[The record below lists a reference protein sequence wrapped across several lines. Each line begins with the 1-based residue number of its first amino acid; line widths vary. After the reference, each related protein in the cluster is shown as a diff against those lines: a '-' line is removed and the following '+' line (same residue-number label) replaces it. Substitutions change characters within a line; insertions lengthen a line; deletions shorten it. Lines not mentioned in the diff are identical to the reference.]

1 MKITVDIPDD
11 LATEIEQRAGD
22 FTWSQLIVDALVY
35 ALTQADTEQE
45 TNMTDAVER
54 HAALIDA
61 GWRTDLDGR
70 WVSPDPTESRFTFT
84 LDAAW
89 RAHQAATDPND
100 AA

>member
-1 MKITVDIPDD
+1 MRITVDLPDD
-11 LATEIEQRAGD
+11 VAAECERRAPNTTWQR
-22 FTWSQLIVDALVY
+22 LITDALVY

-45 TNMTDAVER
+45 TNMTDAVEQ

-61 GWRTDLDGR
+61 GWRTDIDGR
-70 WVSPDPTESRFTFT
+70 WRSPDPAERRAHT
-84 LDAAW
+84 LDQAW